1 MNNGSH
7 NSKIG
12 KLGEDLATDFLKEN
26 GYKVIDRNFYTRYG
40 EIDLIAQRGDEI
52 LFVEVKTRSS
62 DKYGYPEQAVDYRK
76 IKHLLLA
83 IKIYFKVNNLSSF
96 WRLDIISVEL
106 NTLTPKIE
114 WFKDISA
121 GY

>member
-12 KLGEDLATDFLKEN
+12 KLGEDLATKFLADN
-26 GYKVIDRNFYTRYG
+26 GYKIIDRNFHTRYG
-40 EIDLIAQRGDEI
+40 EIDLIAQQGDEI
-52 LFVEVKTRSS
+52 LFVEVKTRTSN
-62 DKYGYPEQAVDYRK
+62 KYGYPEQAVDNSK

-83 IKIYFKVNNLSSF
+83 IKIYFKINNLSSF
-96 WRLDIISVEL
+96 WRLDIISIEL
-106 NTLTPKIE
+106 DGVTPKIE